1 MGSWQL
7 QSLARMRH
15 HSISN
20 KTLGYIGFISSLCCW
35 TYPPTWTFRGLSHPL
50 VSPLKAHRFVDA
62 IPTQLSDLLKHL
74 HLTMPQRRH
83 NWTDKTKNKNKNW
96 QTYAALRK
104 RTKLFSTL
112 WKSQCNPLVF
122 MDFHFFTPN
131 EAEKSDQFNKENTL
145 IGGYRCVSIITC
157 FSICC
162 LLWVAHEN
170 LGYAERLE
178 IFHKFLRI

>member
-1 MGSWQL
+1 MGSWEL
-7 QSLARMRH
+7 QSLARMR
-15 HSISN
+15 ISQYKQQN
-20 KTLGYIGFISSLCCW
+20 VRIYRLHLLTLLLNIP
-35 TYPPTWTFRGLSHPL
+35 TTWTFRGLSHPL
-50 VSPLKAHRFVDA
+50 LSPLKAHRFVDT
-62 IPTQLSDLLKHL
+62 ISTQLSDLQKHL

-145 IGGYRCVSIITC
+145 MRGYRCVSIITC

-162 LLWVAHEN
+162 LPWMAHEN
-170 LGYAERLE
+170 LGYGERL
-178 IFHKFLRI
+178 